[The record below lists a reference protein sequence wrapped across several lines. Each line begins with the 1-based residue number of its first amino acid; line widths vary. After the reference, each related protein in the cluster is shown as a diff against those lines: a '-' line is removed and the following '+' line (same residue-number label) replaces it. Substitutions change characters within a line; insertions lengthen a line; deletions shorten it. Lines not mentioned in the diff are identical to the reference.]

1 MKSVVLLIC
10 TVMVLFAGDL
20 EKGMEAVEKGDFKT
34 AFEAFK
40 RAAEAGDPIAQQNLG
55 VLYNNGYGVKKDR
68 EMASYWFDRA
78 SKALTGEQSP
88 TMTAISY

>member
-1 MKSVVLLIC
+1 MKSIVLLIGC
-10 TVMVLFAGDL
+10 VAMLFAGDL

-78 SKALTGEQSP
+78 SKALTGEQP
-88 TMTAISY
+88 EIATVTSY